1 MFEHFDVPTS
11 DGCLHVVQAR
21 TPGRPLLVIHGGP
34 DWDHSYLLPAVAGLC
49 GHGIRPILFDLRGC
63 GRSFRC
69 ADDTGYTV
77 DAVVGDVAALMDALG
92 LARADVLGFSFGGV
106 VAQALAA
113 LQPRRIERLVLA
125 STAFPVTVDIPR
137 APARP
142 ELRALWKQIFD
153 TEPDPLAATRR
164 LALETLELDVH
175 RPEALEAARR
185 LVGAVAF
192 SGEWLGAVRRHGLK
206 GTRGTLESLAALGGR
221 VHLVHGEHDARFA
234 VEAARAAHAMLP
246 GATLDVLPGAGHL
259 AYLDA
264 GADWQTALAVALA

>member
-1 MFEHFDVPTS
+1 MFEHFDVPTP
-11 DGCLHVVQAR
+11 DGSLHVVRAR

-49 GHGIRPILFDLRGC
+49 GRGIRPLLFDLRGC
-63 GRSFRC
+63 GQSFRC
-69 ADDTGYTV
+69 TDDTGYTV
-77 DAVVGDVAALMDALG
+77 DAVVGDIVALLDTLG

-113 LQPRRIERLVLA
+113 RQPQRIERLVLA
-125 STAFPVTVDIPR
+125 STAYPVTVA
-137 APARP
+137 APPAAARP

-175 RPEALEAARR
+175 RPEALDAARR

-206 GTRGTLESLAALGGR
+206 GTRGTLESLGGR
-221 VHLVHGEHDARFA
+221 VRLVHGEYDARFA
-234 VEAARAAHAMLP
+234 VEAARAAHAALP
-246 GATLDVLPGAGHL
+246 GAALHVLPGAGHL
-259 AYLDA
+259 AYLDVP
-264 GADWQTALAVALA
+264 ADWQVALAAALA

>member
-1 MFEHFDVPTS
+1 MFEHFDVATP
-11 DGCLHVVQAR
+11 DGSLHVVQAR
-21 TPGRPLLVIHGGP
+21 MPGRPLLVIHGGP

-49 GHGIRPILFDLRGC
+49 GHGIRPVLFDLRGC
-63 GRSFRC
+63 GHSFRC

-77 DAVVGDVAALMDALG
+77 DAVVGDIGALMDTLS
-92 LARADVLGFSFGGV
+92 LAQADVLGFSFGGV

-113 LQPRRIERLVLA
+113 RQPQHIERLVLA
-125 STAFPVTVDIPR
+125 STAYPVAAEATR

-153 TEPDPLAATRR
+153 TEPDSLAATRR

-175 RPEALEAARR
+175 RPEALDAARR

-206 GTRGTLESLAALGGR
+206 GARGTIESLRALDGR

-246 GATLDVLPGAGHL
+246 GATLQVLPRAGHL

-264 GADWQTALAVALA
+264 PADWQTALAAALA

>member
-1 MFEHFDVPTS
+1 MFEHFDVSTPE
-11 DGCLHVVQAR
+11 GHLHVVQAR

-69 ADDTGYTV
+69 ADDTRYTV
-77 DAVVGDVAALMDALG
+77 DAVVGDIVALLDALD

-113 LQPRRIERLVLA
+113 QQPQRIERLVLA
-125 STAFPVTVDIPR
+125 STAYPVAAEATR

-142 ELRALWKQIFD
+142 ELRALWKRIFD

-175 RPEALEAARR
+175 RPEALDAARR

-206 GTRGTLESLAALGGR
+206 GTRGTLESLGALGGR
-221 VHLVHGEHDARFA
+221 VRLLHGEHDARFA
-234 VEAARAAHAMLP
+234 VEGALAAQEALP
-246 GATLDVLPGAGHL
+246 ASTLRVIPGAGHL
-259 AYLDA
+259 SFLDTPDEWLA
-264 GADWQTALAVALA
+264 ALVAAFQ